1 MGPYGT
7 KGYQILVWLP
17 SKSEVD
23 WKFNYWVWFK
33 VRLRAQWGMEEI
45 ILAIL
50 CINTL
55 FLVWQTRILGIALQ
69 KTARQLDASFA
80 QALQAVVADLPIGDF
95 EPPNPV
101 MQAIANAIGG
111 NMAPPGQIKEIS
123 RSDDGKFA

>member
-1 MGPYGT
+1 MRP
-7 KGYQILVWLP
+7 
-17 SKSEVD
+17 
-23 WKFNYWVWFK
+23 
-33 VRLRAQWGMEEI
+33 QWGMGEI

-55 FLVWQTRILGIALQ
+55 FLLWQTRILGLAVQ

-111 NMAPPGQIKEIS
+111 NMAPPGQIKEIT
-123 RSDDGKFA
+123 RADDGKFA

>member
-1 MGPYGT
+1 MDRKLHYG
-7 KGYQILVWLP
+7 
-17 SKSEVD
+17 
-23 WKFNYWVWFK
+23 VWFK
-33 VRLRAQWGMEEI
+33 ARLRPHWGMEEI

-55 FLVWQTRILGIALQ
+55 FLLWQTRILGLAVQ

>member
-1 MGPYGT
+1 
-7 KGYQILVWLP
+7 
-17 SKSEVD
+17 
-23 WKFNYWVWFK
+23 
-33 VRLRAQWGMEEI
+33 MEEI

-50 CINTL
+50 SINTL

-69 KTARQLDASFA
+69 KTARQLDSNFA

-111 NMAPPGQIKEIS
+111 NMAPSGQIKEIT

>member
-1 MGPYGT
+1 MDR
-7 KGYQILVWLP
+7 KLR
-17 SKSEVD
+17 
-23 WKFNYWVWFK
+23 YWVLFK
-33 VRLRAQWGMEEI
+33 SRLRPVWGMEQI

-55 FLVWQTRILGIALQ
+55 FLIWQTRILGLALQ

-80 QALQAVVADLPIGDF
+80 EALRSVVSDLPIGDF

-111 NMAPPGQIKEIS
+111 NLSPVGEIKEIS
-123 RSDDGKFA
+123 RADDGKFA

>member
-7 KGYQILVWLP
+7 KGYEILVWLS

-33 VRLRAQWGMEEI
+33 VRLRRQWGMEEI

-69 KTARQLDASFA
+69 KTARQLDSSFA

-111 NMAPPGQIKEIS
+111 NMAPSGQIKEIT

>member
-7 KGYQILVWLP
+7 KGYEILVWLP

-33 VRLRAQWGMEEI
+33 VRLRPQWGMEEI

>member
-1 MGPYGT
+1 MDRKSRYG
-7 KGYQILVWLP
+7 
-17 SKSEVD
+17 D
-23 WKFNYWVWFK
+23 WFK
-33 VRLRAQWGMEEI
+33 ARLRPQWGMEEI

-55 FLVWQTRILGIALQ
+55 FLLWQTRILGLAVQ

>member
-1 MGPYGT
+1 MGAYGT
-7 KGYQILVWLP
+7 KGYEIHVWIV
-17 SKSEVD
+17 SKSEMD
-23 WKFNYWVWFK
+23 RKSHYGVWFK
-33 VRLRAQWGMEEI
+33 ARLRPHWGMEEI

-55 FLVWQTRILGIALQ
+55 FLIWQTRILGLAVQ

>member
-7 KGYQILVWLP
+7 KGYQYLVWIP
-17 SKSEVD
+17 GKSEMD
-23 WKFNYWVWFK
+23 WKSHFGVWFK
-33 VRLRAQWGMEEI
+33 VRLRPHWGMEQI

-55 FLVWQTRILGIALQ
+55 FLVWQTRILGIAVQ
-69 KTARQLDASFA
+69 NAARQLDASFA
-80 QALQAVVADLPIGDF
+80 EALKSVVSELPIGDF

-111 NMAPPGQIKEIS
+111 SMAPPGQIKEIS
-123 RSDDGKFA
+123 RADDGKFA